1 MGMGDSSEHKITSHA
16 GDGLSGFQRYW
27 PQDEDA
33 SGYGVAMH
41 MGTDLI
47 TCRLFDLEA
56 SEPLYTERL
65 AGDFGSLSA
74 HDLNAIVNDLFVV
87 LAEGSGVKLS
97 KLTSAVVSGPTA
109 MVCKAAGVDLPHID
123 DETGLLGD
131 DIEYL
136 IAGPTSIAVGEAYYV
151 PCISAKVGADFLCSL
166 LAIDILEVE
175 EPIVFVN
182 TGTGTETS
190 SVVAYGSKDGLVI
203 SALDEGMDEEQGIR
217 ALLKACE
224 SNVDAVKNLLVM
236 GSIEAKVPA
245 ELEPRTHKVGDAAIE
260 GTSAILL
267 SESAEDQLSR
277 MTEVCKIVKL

>member
-1 MGMGDSSEHKITSHA
+1 MVDSREHTVTSSA
-16 GDGLSGFQRYW
+16 GEGLSGFQRYW

-33 SGYGVAMH
+33 CGYGVAIH
-41 MGTDLI
+41 IGADLI

-56 SEPLYTERL
+56 AEALYTERL
-65 AGDFGSLSA
+65 AGDFAALSA

-109 MVCKAAGVDLPHID
+109 MVCKAAGVDMPQQDD
-123 DETGLLGD
+123 DESGLLGD

-166 LAIDILEVE
+166 LAIDILEVD

-182 TGTGTETS
+182 TGSNAETS
-190 SVVAYGSKDGLVI
+190 SVVAYGSRDGLVI
-203 SALDEGMDEEQGIR
+203 SALDEGMDEDRGIR
-217 ALLKACE
+217 ALLNACE
-224 SNVDAVKNLLVM
+224 SDMDAVKSLLIM
-236 GSIEAKVPA
+236 GSIEAKIPA
-245 ELEPRTHKVGDAAIE
+245 ELEERAHKVGDAPIE

-267 SESAEDQLSR
+267 SERAEDQLSR
-277 MTEVCKIVKL
+277 MTEVCRIVKL